1 MGKFSVAIQG
11 QGYQKLISDTL
22 GDKELARQFVADI
35 STVVSQNKDL
45 QLCDPATILSAGLM
59 ASSLKLPLSQSLG
72 FAYVI
77 PYGDKATLQLGYK
90 AYIQLAQRSGQ
101 FRRLG
106 VKEVHKGEVIGQ
118 DEFGDDIFK
127 FDHKFDDKEIV
138 GYYAYFELLNGF
150 KKTMYWTVEQC
161 LAHGK
166 RYSKSYNKL
175 WKENPGVMCQKT
187 VLKLLLSR
195 YAPLSVEMQKAIQS
209 DQAVINDDGSVDYVD
224 NPNNDEEN
232 PPVPV
237 EAEQPKGSV
246 KNKLT
251 KPKD

>member
-1 MGKFSVAIQG
+1 MGKFSVVIQG
-11 QGYQKLISDTL
+11 QGYQKLINDTL

-35 STVVSQNKDL
+35 STVVSQNPLL
-45 QLCDPATILSAGLM
+45 QDCEPATILSAGLM

-77 PYGDKATLQLGYK
+77 PYKTKATLQLGYK

-106 VKEVHKGEVIGQ
+106 VKEVHKGEVVGQ

-127 FDHKFDDKEIV
+127 FDHKFDSNEVV
-138 GYYAYFELLNGF
+138 GYFAYFELLNGF

-166 RYSKSYNKL
+166 RYSKSYDKL
-175 WKENPGVMCQKT
+175 WTENPNAMCQKT

-209 DQAVINDDGSVDYVD
+209 DQAVIT
-224 NPNNDEEN
+224 
-232 PPVPV
+232 
-237 EAEQPKGSV
+237 
-246 KNKLT
+246 LT
-251 KPKD
+251 ALTNMSTTLKMIVIYHKSRLKKKSQRVS